1 MWSTTSSVMYG
12 WKVNSVVTFE
22 ISFLA
27 YSCVIFIDI
36 SVQHLDIHVMK
47 SFDKKCGI
55 LMFETFIVECFLVVP
70 SCCFY

>member
-1 MWSTTSSVMYG
+1 MYSVTFG
-12 WKVNSVVTFE
+12 NNNSVVTFE

-47 SFDKKCGI
+47 SFDNKCGI
-55 LMFETFIVECFLVVP
+55 LMLHRHVVFIN
-70 SCCFY
+70 